1 MMNPKK
7 VHDKLEALEARMR
20 QLSSTNKQLIEALMD
35 SKKAIESLTNDALG
49 IAETGDGTRWYVRDE
64 LLSQIKTALR
74 DDNES
79 TQSV

>member
-1 MMNPKK
+1 MKKPEIDMQSKRMMVDTKTY
-7 VHDKLEALEARMR
+7 A
-20 QLSSTNKQLIEALMD
+20 QLIDALMD

-74 DDNES
+74 DAVEEES
-79 TQSV
+79 